1 MKDVVNM
8 LGVVNVF
15 RQEIHIVDGA
25 PWKRGKKINYKVNR
39 VTLTIDKNN
48 FSFDFQKSFSQWQI
62 LLVTQ
67 TQILYFEYKI
77 NNIVLYFRCTLV
89 RECQATR
96 TPSSKSP
103 TSLSST
109 SSSHSSRWL
118 SLDTQQCIDFQS
130 IKPQSLPIT
139 STEKVCYKINIKFK
153 LLFFHMIK
161 NHFHT
166 QQTRTPTK
174 SLLRWEH
181 FTVWIHFN
189 PVLIH
194 SF

>member
-1 MKDVVNM
+1 M
-8 LGVVNVF
+8 
-15 RQEIHIVDGA
+15 
-25 PWKRGKKINYKVNR
+25 
-39 VTLTIDKNN
+39 
-48 FSFDFQKSFSQWQI
+48 
-62 LLVTQ
+62 
-67 TQILYFEYKI
+67 
-77 NNIVLYFRCTLV
+77 YFRCTLV

-96 TPSSKSP
+96 TPSSKSS

-166 QQTRTPTK
+166 QLTRTANEIPFEMRTFH
-174 SLLRWEH
+174 SLNP
-181 FTVWIHFN
+181 FQSSFN
-189 PVLIH
+189 PFFLIYFCSFISIHNIIKCFNAWTQCFH
-194 SF
+194 SINFQFNLF